1 MTTELLKDS
10 NGKTSTTRTYL
21 YVWLVFIIIL
31 AVYSIYTGN
40 DIGENVSKII
50 DTFTTVAI
58 LGAFGKM
65 GAEALKKNV

>member
-1 MTTELLKDS
+1 MTTKVLQDV
-10 NGKTSTTRTYL
+10 NGKTSTTRIYL
-21 YVWLVFIIIL
+21 YIWLAFIILL
-31 AVYSIYTGN
+31 AVYSMYTGN

-65 GAEALKKNV
+65 GAEALKKNG